1 MSLPGR
7 GRGGGPG
14 RGRLYSSLLG
24 SLGVLIV
31 TLGVAMTVLNLVGT
45 VGPFNFLEDHSASRR
60 GVALWTPASANR
72 AFPEDAFVHPRAWRT
87 VASDVSWEP
96 SAESPVY
103 GKNAAR
109 VVVVT
114 DARALTSDEL
124 EPLLQF
130 VRSGGG
136 VLLTGAVGAYS
147 ALGEFENYDRL
158 RRLLQVKDAAAAP
171 AVGIGRVR
179 SNRRGPLSALLF
191 PAEELSLSPAPE
203 ATAIPGSEGELAWAT
218 GDSEAPPLAAALRRE
233 LGEGRLVW
241 LGAGPE
247 LVTTYAG
254 LEPAGKI
261 VRACLRWLAREPL
274 VEVLPWPGA
283 APYAV
288 AEISG
293 GSAFELLQNS
303 GGQSPKAKLNLERAR
318 LTAGLLRLSRDAD
331 EMAQARR
338 EGAWV
343 ARPDRVAKWLAARE
357 KVFVRSEVVGP
368 NRVLV
373 AVTNEG
379 RADLAG
385 LALRVYLN
393 RPVRRISVERTTLQQ
408 NTPEANPDAAESLVD
423 LKLPRLAAGANSA
436 YYVDLY

>member
-1 MSLPGR
+1 MSPSA
-7 GRGGGPG
+7 PG

-24 SLGVLIV
+24 SLAVLIV
-31 TLGVAMTVLNLVGT
+31 ALGVAMTVLNLVGT
-45 VGPFNFLEDHSASRR
+45 VGPFAFFGDHGVSSRE
-60 GVALWTPASANR
+60 VALWAPASASR
-72 AFPEDAFVHPRAWRT
+72 AFPEDAFVHPRAWKT
-87 VASDVSWEP
+87 VASDVSWAP
-96 SAESPVY
+96 RAESPVF

-114 DARALTSDEL
+114 DARALTSEEL
-124 EPLLQF
+124 ESLLRF

-147 ALGEFENYDRL
+147 ALGEFEHYDRL
-158 RRLLQVKDAAAAP
+158 RHLLQVEEAAPAP

-179 SNRRGPLSALLF
+179 ANRRGPLSALLLS
-191 PAEELSLSPAPE
+191 AEALSLSPAPE
-203 ATAIPGSEGELAWAT
+203 ATAIPGTEGELAWAT
-218 GDSEAPPLAAALRRE
+218 AESEAVPQAAALRRE
-233 LGEGRLVW
+233 LGKGRLVW

-247 LVTTYAG
+247 LVTTYGG

-288 AEISG
+288 VEVSG
-293 GSAFELLQNS
+293 GAAFELLQSS
-303 GGQSPKAKLNLERAR
+303 GGASPKAKPNLERAR
-318 LTAGLLRLSRDAD
+318 LTAGSLRLSRDAD
-331 EMAQARR
+331 AMAQARR

-343 ARPDRVAKWLAARE
+343 ARPDRVANWLAARE

-385 LALRVYLN
+385 LALRVHLN

-408 NTPEANPDAAESLVD
+408 RTPEAKPDTAESRVD
-423 LKLPRLAAGANSA
+423 LKLPRLEAGANSA